1 MPDVGAMLSAIK
13 LTVGR
18 VPDLVM
24 GKPHKTA
31 GQRIALKYNLPP
43 RKIAMVG
50 DRLYTDIA
58 FGRNCGFV
66 SVLVLSGETSAED
79 VARSKVKPDYVLNA
93 VREIPALLE

>member
-1 MPDVGAMLSAIK
+1 
-13 LTVGR
+13 
-18 VPDLVM
+18 M